1 MRNNKKVVFFY
12 LLIVLLREILK
23 RKSVKMTIIEKSF
36 YSRNTLDVAKSL
48 LGCILCKKMETGD
61 VLRGIIVETEAYTQ
75 EDPACHAF
83 RGITK
88 RSSTLFKAPGLAYVY
103 LIYGMYNCV
112 NVVTE
117 KEGRG
122 CAVLIRAL
130 EPIGNFTG
138 TNGPGKL
145 CRVMG
150 ITRELNEI
158 DLTSSLSEL
167 WIEYGKSVSKNNIIS
182 APRIGIK
189 VGVDLK
195 WRFYIKNN
203 QWVSKV

>member
-1 MRNNKKVVFFY
+1 
-12 LLIVLLREILK
+12 
-23 RKSVKMTIIEKSF
+23 MTIIKKDF

-48 LGCILCKKMETGD
+48 LGCILCKKMDTGD

-83 RGITK
+83 RGMTK
-88 RSSTLFKAPGLAYVY
+88 RASTLFKAPGLAYVY

-117 KEGRG
+117 EEGRG

-130 EPIGNFTG
+130 EPIGMLEK

-145 CRVMG
+145 CRTFK
-150 ITRELNEI
+150 ITRALNEV
-158 DLTSSLSEL
+158 DLTSYESGL
-167 WIEYGKSVSKNNIIS
+167 WIEYGKNISQSDIVSAS
-182 APRIGIK
+182 RIGIK

-195 WRFYIKNN
+195 WRFYIRNN
-203 QWVSKV
+203 SWVSKI